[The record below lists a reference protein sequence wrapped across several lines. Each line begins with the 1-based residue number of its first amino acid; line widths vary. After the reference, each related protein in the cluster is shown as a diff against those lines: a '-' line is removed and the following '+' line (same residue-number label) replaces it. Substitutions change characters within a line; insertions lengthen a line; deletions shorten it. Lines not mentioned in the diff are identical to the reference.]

1 MGTAFVRSIIAIIIV
16 GVFMFITGF
25 LAIYPLVTNQ
35 QVQLTAYADFFVKTS
50 GVYTGII
57 GVIVGYYFGRA
68 QESVKKEEEKKK
80 QGELE
85 RDHNGG

>member
-1 MGTAFVRSIIAIIIV
+1 MEHGKVRSIIAIMII

-35 QVQLTAYADFFVKTS
+35 QVQLSDYADFFAKTS

-57 GVIVGYYFGRA
+57 GVIVGYYFGKA
-68 QESVKKEEEKKK
+68 QDYLKKEEDKK
-80 QGELE
+80 
-85 RDHNGG
+85 

>member
-1 MGTAFVRSIIAIIIV
+1 MEHGRVRSIIAILII

-35 QVQLTAYADFFVKTS
+35 QVQLSAYADFFAKTS

-57 GVIVGYYFGRA
+57 GVIVGYYFGKA
-68 QESVKKEEEKKK
+68 QDSIKKEEVKK
-80 QGELE
+80 QTPESVV
-85 RDHNGG
+85 

>member
-1 MGTAFVRSIIAIIIV
+1 MQTAFVRSIIAILIV
-16 GVFMFITGF
+16 GVFMTITGF

-35 QVQLTAYADFFVKTS
+35 QVQLSDYADFFVKTS

-68 QESVKKEEEKKK
+68 QESLKKEEKKS
-80 QGELE
+80 Q
-85 RDHNGG
+85 D

>member
-1 MGTAFVRSIIAIIIV
+1 MGIDSIRSTIAIIIV

-25 LAIYPLVTNQ
+25 LAIYPLVSKQ
-35 QVQLTAYADFFVKTS
+35 AVSLADYADFFVKTA

-68 QESVKKEEEKKK
+68 QESVKEK
-80 QGELE
+80 QSPGE
-85 RDHNGG
+85 